1 MSSQEKTMHKPEI
14 IAICNLKG
22 GVGKTTCALN
32 IAAGLTRLSKKVL
45 VVDFDP
51 QAHLTYS
58 FSFDANNLKKT
69 IYSVIK
75 GAASLEE
82 TLIEHNGFK
91 LLPANLDLT
100 IAETELIAT
109 PGREYVLKNILD
121 NISDVQYIIIDC
133 SPASGF
139 LTINALAC
147 CHEIYIPLQMEF
159 LALKGMS
166 RLLSL
171 IREVKNNLNKELPV
185 PRIIATRFDSRK
197 KLNNV
202 IMKKVRERFGRQ
214 VFNAVIRENIAVAE
228 APIFA
233 QSIFEYAP
241 KSHGAEDFMNLCKE
255 IIK

>member
-1 MSSQEKTMHKPEI
+1 MPKTEI
-14 IAICNLKG
+14 IAICNQKG

-32 IAAGLTRLSKKVL
+32 IAAGLTMLRKKVL

-58 FSFDANNLKKT
+58 FSIGAHDLKKT

-75 GAASLEE
+75 GEASLAE
-82 TLIEHNGFK
+82 TLIEHNGLK

-100 IAETELIAT
+100 LVEKELIAA
-109 PGREYVLKNILD
+109 PGREYILKNILD
-121 NISDVQYIIIDC
+121 DVNDVQYIIIDC
-133 SPASGF
+133 PPASGF
-139 LTINALAC
+139 LTLNALTC
-147 CHEIYIPLQMEF
+147 CHQIYIPLQMEF

-171 IREVKNNLNKELPV
+171 INDIKKSLNEELPL
-185 PRIIATRFDSRK
+185 PRIIPTRFDSRK
-197 KLNNV
+197 RLNNA
-202 IMKKVRERFGRQ
+202 IMEKVRERFGRQ
-214 VFNAVIRENIAVAE
+214 VFKSVIRENIAVAE
-228 APIFA
+228 APSFA

-241 KSHGAEDFMNLCKE
+241 KSHGAEDFMSLCKE

>member
-1 MSSQEKTMHKPEI
+1 MRKPEI
-14 IAICNLKG
+14 IAICNQKG

-32 IAAGLTRLSKKVL
+32 IAYGLTMLGKKVL

-58 FSFDANNLKKT
+58 FNIGAHDLKKT

-75 GAASLEE
+75 GDASLQE
-82 TLIEHNGFK
+82 TMIEHNGLK

-100 IAETELIAT
+100 LVETEFAAT
-109 PGREYVLKNILD
+109 AKREYILKNILG

-133 SPASGF
+133 PPSSGF
-139 LTINALAC
+139 LTINALTC

-166 RLLSL
+166 RLISL
-171 IREVKNNLNKELPV
+171 ISDVKISLNKDLPL
-185 PRIIATRFDSRK
+185 PRIIANRFDSRR
-197 KLNNV
+197 KLNNA
-202 IMKKVRERFGRQ
+202 IMEKVRERFGGQ
-214 VFNAVIRENIAVAE
+214 VFNTVIRENIAVAE
-228 APIFA
+228 APSFA

-241 KSHGAEDFMNLCKE
+241 KSHGAEDYLNLCKE
-255 IIK
+255 IIKQR